1 MSSELEITIQEKD
14 LGVIIHISMNSLVA
28 AMEAAQVVGV
38 TGKGTE
44 RKTVSLT
51 WLWVHSA
58 ALS

>member
-1 MSSELEITIQEKD
+1 MMSSELEITIQEKD

-51 WLWVHSA
+51 
-58 ALS
+58 